1 MSRVCCSRVALLIL
15 PMSSPASLSP
25 PPDANAPS
33 PPPVPGIL
41 ITKVR
46 VARQRARD
54 DCSLCW
60 SNRNVAEIAVWLNFV
75 ERILSFFLF
84 SCSPAANAADGTE
97 RGEQEGEAAL
107 KRSHGRRRG
116 ISVRSQKQ
124 FSLSLSLSLSLFYFE
139 NCWTR

>member
-1 MSRVCCSRVALLIL
+1 M
-15 PMSSPASLSP
+15 
-25 PPDANAPS
+25 
-33 PPPVPGIL
+33 
-41 ITKVR
+41 
-46 VARQRARD
+46 
-54 DCSLCW
+54 
-60 SNRNVAEIAVWLNFV
+60 

-124 FSLSLSLSLSLFYFE
+124 FSLSLSLSLSLFSTLKIVGHADLFSLSFVITVHKPDPVSRCGHALRVFRFSLFPDVYVLGIHHLQRQATQE
-139 NCWTR
+139 KDEKISHDRGDHHR

>member
-1 MSRVCCSRVALLIL
+1 LTTTHFVACLLFAGRSPYPSHEFPRVAVAATGCERAVAAASSRNFNHKGTRRATKSTRRLL
-15 PMSSPASLSP
+15 SA
-25 PPDANAPS
+25 
-33 PPPVPGIL
+33 
-41 ITKVR
+41 
-46 VARQRARD
+46 
-54 DCSLCW
+54 W

-107 KRSHGRRRG
+107 KRSLGRRRR

-124 FSLSLSLSLSLFYFE
+124 FSLSLSLSLSFLL
-139 NCWTR
+139 